1 MEDAEE
7 VKIEKKKALPS
18 RIGLSVRENELK
30 GD

>member
-7 VKIEKKKALPS
+7 VKIEKKKAVPS
-18 RIGLSVRENELK
+18 RIGLSAGENEHK